1 VHATVKGKSLR
12 DGLRPPL
19 TVTARGGQ
27 SNSGRDEE
35 MVASWSNKEMETIE
49 NQLDSYRPIQG
60 LQTPADRER
69 RGAARA
75 GVGKPPGNEPAGTRR
90 RVWRAVYGDLGE
102 ADDLA

>member
-1 VHATVKGKSLR
+1 VLSFI
-12 DGLRPPL
+12 RPHRCAADRS
-19 TVTARGGQ
+19 TSFGEIR
-27 SNSGRDEE
+27 NDCYCE
-35 MVASWSNKEMETIE
+35 
-49 NQLDSYRPIQG
+49 G

>member
-1 VHATVKGKSLR
+1 
-12 DGLRPPL
+12 L
-19 TVTARGGQ
+19 TISGGFC
-27 SNSGRDEE
+27 E
-35 MVASWSNKEMETIE
+35 
-49 NQLDSYRPIQG
+49 G